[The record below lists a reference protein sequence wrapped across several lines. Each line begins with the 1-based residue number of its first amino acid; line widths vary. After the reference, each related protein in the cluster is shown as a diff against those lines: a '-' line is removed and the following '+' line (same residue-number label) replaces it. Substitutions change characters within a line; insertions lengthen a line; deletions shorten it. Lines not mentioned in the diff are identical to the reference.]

1 MEHREAIALL
11 EARLDRP
18 LSQVELGGLQ
28 QHLLDCAK
36 CRAHADRLSAL
47 EARLNHSL
55 PARFTETPLNP
66 ATKAAVLFI
75 LNAHTRRRNVTRNL
89 IRTAATLALA
99 ATFIVT
105 LSWAIRI
112 FTQRAPLGVGQT
124 DVPVNTSTIPASPVT
139 NQASTPSLAPTPTI
153 SLPFSRTSSIFPN
166 LQFSFRAD
174 LPAKIEKVMLYTQQ
188 PPEPATLESIK
199 AIASR
204 LALDAP
210 VYQRPG
216 EVDYPIY
223 EVSDGFNMLRFPDD
237 TAEIYHYWLD
247 YGNSLTNPEDRL
259 APDQIIEI
267 ARTYAEEHG
276 LLDTP
281 YKVETM
287 PEEPGG
293 VRFVRLLDGRPV
305 IYGIGHNP
313 SLVDL
318 EVIVGPDGKVQE
330 VRYAARHFQAV
341 GEFPILSAEQAW
353 QRFIDSPTGDRLRY
367 AINPPSQPGQLRS
380 WIRQYPIGERIDL
393 YGYASLF
400 QPAEPAGQPLA
411 MFGNWPVVGD
421 NAANFASQASV
432 YDFLHTWG
440 QLITDAEG
448 RQTFQIE
455 GWEVSPLED
464 LILMGTLERIGDQA
478 WLNSEQGRFSLPD
491 LPADVRD
498 GTTVN
503 VRGVLLDGQTLEWSY
518 LDNNQ
523 FFDGGYGVY
532 EGCAGGGGGG
542 SEAGFGG
549 GTFVGVSLS
558 PVADRETP
566 TSVPPPSPY
575 QIGDII
581 EAASGTVMA
590 VQHRYA
596 DGSEILEVYLRPE
609 LWSWESLDEYWQARL
624 FGPGTEGLEQ
634 YNNMPIRVWGK
645 VTSFT
650 PDGWPV
656 IEVERFEEIYL
667 GLRFQAW
674 LGTWEPVT
682 LEGQEVLLF
691 TTLEGQ
697 QYVLSGSIHYD
708 AEKDAIGL
716 PGDRVVIEGLAIPGN
731 NFDGYPVIDE
741 FGGGIANDMNDLSG
755 YQITAGEPG
764 VWDETDSNP
773 VQADQLQGVIKIDK
787 VDLVYAAASLQKC
800 GNNRESDP
808 EKAPWLI
815 VQPIWRFSGNLEDG
829 RTFEVQIQALP
840 DEYLTSP

>member
-28 QHLLDCAK
+28 QHLAECAE
-36 CRAHADRLSAL
+36 CRAHAHRLSTL

-55 PARFTETPLNP
+55 PASFAETPLNP
-66 ATKAAVLFI
+66 ATQAAILFI
-75 LNAHTRRRNVTRNL
+75 LDARTRRRNVTKNL

-99 ATFIVT
+99 ATFIAT
-105 LSWAIRI
+105 LSWAIRT

-124 DVPVNTSTIPASPVT
+124 DVAVNTSTVPASPVP
-139 NQASTPSLAPTPTI
+139 NQVSTPSLAPIATI
-153 SLPFSRTSSIFPN
+153 SLPFSKTSSIFPN
-166 LQFSFRAD
+166 LQFSFEAD
-174 LPAKIEKVMLYTQQ
+174 LPAKLEKVMLYTQQ

-204 LALDAP
+204 LGLDAP

-216 EVDYPIY
+216 EGDYPIY
-223 EVSDGFNMLRFPDD
+223 EVSDGFSMLRFPDD
-237 TAEIYHYWLD
+237 TAEIYQYWLN

-259 APDQIIEI
+259 TPNQIIEI
-267 ARTYAEEHG
+267 ARTYAEEDG

-293 VRFVRLLDGRPV
+293 VRFVRQLDDRPV

-318 EVIVGPDGKVQE
+318 EVIVSPDGKVQE
-330 VRYAARHFQAV
+330 VRYAARHFQPA

-353 QRFIDSPTGDRLRY
+353 QRFIDNPTGDRLRY
-367 AINPPSQPGQLRS
+367 AINPPSQPSQLRS
-380 WIRQYPIGERIDL
+380 WLRQYPIGERVDL
-393 YGYASLF
+393 YGYASQF
-400 QPAEPAGQPLA
+400 QPAEPSGQPLE

-421 NAANFASQASV
+421 YAANFASQASV
-432 YDFLHTWG
+432 YDFLHAWG
-440 QLITDAEG
+440 QFITDTEG
-448 RQTFQIE
+448 RQAFKIE

-464 LILMGTLERIGDQA
+464 LLLMGTIERIGDQA

-491 LPADVRD
+491 LPADVMD

-503 VRGVLLDGQTLEWSY
+503 VRGVLFDDQTLEWSY

-532 EGCAGGGGGG
+532 DGCAGSGGGG

-549 GTFVGVSLS
+549 GTFVGVSLT
-558 PVADRETP
+558 PITDRKTP
-566 TSVPPPSPY
+566 TSIPPQSPY
-575 QIGDII
+575 QIGDVV
-581 EAASGTVMA
+581 EAASGIVMA

-596 DGSEILEVYLRPE
+596 DGSEMLEVYLRPE
-609 LWSWESLDEYWQARL
+609 LGSWESFDEYWQARL
-624 FGPGTEGLEQ
+624 SGPGIEGLDL
-634 YNNMPIRVWGK
+634 YNNLPIRVWGK

-656 IEVERFEEIYL
+656 IEVERFEEIYP
-667 GLRFQAW
+667 GLHFQAW
-674 LGTWEPVT
+674 LGTWVTVT
-682 LEGQEVLLF
+682 LEGQDVLLF
-691 TTLEGQ
+691 TTLEDQ
-697 QYVLSGSIHYD
+697 QYVLSGSFQYG
-708 AEKDAIGL
+708 AENSAIGL
-716 PGDRVVIEGLAIPGN
+716 PGDKVVIEGLAIPGN
-731 NFDGYPVIDE
+731 NFGGYPVIDE
-741 FGGGIANDMNDLSG
+741 FGGGIANDINDLSG
-755 YQITAGEPG
+755 YQITANEPG
-764 VWDETDSNP
+764 VWEDTTPKP
-773 VQADQLQGVIKIDK
+773 VQADQLQGTVTIEKIE
-787 VDLVYAAASLQKC
+787 LVYAAASLQKC
-800 GNNRESDP
+800 GGNRESDP
-808 EKAPWLI
+808 ALAPWLI
-815 VQPIWRFSGNLEDG
+815 VQPIWRFSGHLEDG

-840 DEYLTSP
+840 DEFLTSP